1 MTEENKHVEES
12 TVNDETLLEKDS
24 IESEEEVANE
34 TIEAIETEDETDA
47 KKDELAELTAA
58 NEALEDRVLRL
69 QAEISNMQRSNTRD
83 RQNAAKYRSQSLAT
97 NLLEVVDNF
106 ERALSTDVTSEDALG
121 LKKGIEMVHG
131 QLLTALEREKV
142 TVIDPLNEAF
152 DPNFH
157 QAVSTMPAEEGQAS
171 DIVVNVL
178 QKGYI
183 LDDRVIRPAMVIVSA

>member
-12 TVNDETLLEKDS
+12 TVTEETAVEETVV
-24 IESEEEVANE
+24 ESEEETVDE
-34 TIEAIETEDETDA
+34 TIEQTETDA
-47 KKDELAELTAA
+47 KKDELAELKAA
-58 NEALEDRVLRL
+58 NAALEDRALRL
-69 QAEISNMQRSNTRD
+69 QAEISNMQRTNARD

-106 ERALSTDVTSEDALG
+106 ERALTTEVTSDDALT

-131 QLLTALEREKV
+131 QLLSALEREKV
-142 TVIDPLNEAF
+142 TMIDPLNEPF

-157 QAVSTMPAEEGQAS
+157 QAVSTMPAEEGQAT

-178 QKGYI
+178 QKGYQ

>member
-12 TVNDETLLEKDS
+12 TVTEETAVEETVV
-24 IESEEEVANE
+24 ESEEETVDE
-34 TIEAIETEDETDA
+34 TIEQTETDA
-47 KKDELAELTAA
+47 KKDELAELKAA
-58 NEALEDRVLRL
+58 NAALEDRALRV
-69 QAEISNMQRSNTRD
+69 QAEISNMQRTNARD

-106 ERALSTDVTSEDALG
+106 ERALTTEVTSDDALT

-131 QLLTALEREKV
+131 QLLSALEREKV
-142 TVIDPLNEAF
+142 TMIDPLNEPF

-157 QAVSTMPAEEGQAS
+157 QAVSTMPAEEGQAT
-171 DIVVNVL
+171 DVVVNVL
-178 QKGYI
+178 QKGYQ

>member
-12 TVNDETLLEKDS
+12 TVTEETAVEETVV
-24 IESEEEVANE
+24 ESEEETVDE
-34 TIEAIETEDETDA
+34 TIEQTETDA
-47 KKDELAELTAA
+47 KKDELAELKAA
-58 NEALEDRVLRL
+58 NAALEDRALRL
-69 QAEISNMQRSNTRD
+69 QAEISNMQRTNARD

-106 ERALSTDVTSEDALG
+106 ERALTTEVTSDDALS

-131 QLLTALEREKV
+131 QLLSALEREKV
-142 TVIDPLNEAF
+142 TMIDPLNEPF

-157 QAVSTMPAEEGQAS
+157 QAVSTMPAEEGQAT
-171 DIVVNVL
+171 DVVVNVL
-178 QKGYI
+178 QKGYQ

>member
-12 TVNDETLLEKDS
+12 TVNDETLFETDS
-24 IESEEEVANE
+24 IESEEETANE
-34 TIEAIETEDETDA
+34 TIETITAEDETDA
-47 KKDELAELTAA
+47 KKDELAELKAA
-58 NEALEDRVLRL
+58 NDALEDRVLRL
-69 QAEISNMQRSNTRD
+69 QAEISNMQRTNTRE

-97 NLLEVVDNF
+97 HLLDVVDNF
-106 ERALSTDVTSEDALG
+106 ERALVTDVTSEDALA

-131 QLLTALEREKV
+131 QLITALEREKV
-142 TVIDPLNEAF
+142 TMINPLNEAF

-178 QKGYI
+178 QKGYL

>member
-12 TVNDETLLEKDS
+12 TVTEETAVEETVV
-24 IESEEEVANE
+24 ESEEETVDE
-34 TIEAIETEDETDA
+34 TIEQTETDA
-47 KKDELAELTAA
+47 KKDELAELKAA
-58 NEALEDRVLRL
+58 NAALEDRALRL
-69 QAEISNMQRSNTRD
+69 QAEISNMQRTNARD

-106 ERALSTDVTSEDALG
+106 ERALTTDVTSDDALT

-131 QLLTALEREKV
+131 QLLSALEREKV
-142 TVIDPLNEAF
+142 TMIDPLNEPF

-157 QAVSTMPAEEGQAS
+157 QAVSTMPAEEGQAT
-171 DIVVNVL
+171 DVVVNVL
-178 QKGYI
+178 QKGYQ

>member
-12 TVNDETLLEKDS
+12 TVNDETLFEANG
-24 IESEEEVANE
+24 IESEEDIANE
-34 TIEAIETEDETDA
+34 TTEEVTTETETDA
-47 KKDELAELTAA
+47 KKDQLAELSAA
-58 NEALEDRVLRL
+58 NDALEDRVLRL
-69 QAEISNMQRSNTRD
+69 QAEISNMQRTNTRE

-106 ERALSTDVTSEDALG
+106 ERALATEVTSDDALA
-121 LKKGIEMVHG
+121 LKKGIEMVNG
-131 QLLTALEREKV
+131 QLIAALEREKV

-178 QKGYI
+178 QKGYL

>member
-12 TVNDETLLEKDS
+12 TVTDETAVKETPV
-24 IESEEEVANE
+24 ESEEEIVD
-34 TIEAIETEDETDA
+34 EAIEQTETDAKKDA
-47 KKDELAELTAA
+47 KKDELAELKAA
-58 NEALEDRVLRL
+58 NAALEDRVLRL
-69 QAEISNMQRSNTRD
+69 QAEISNMQRTNARD

-106 ERALSTDVTSEDALG
+106 ERALTSEVTSEDALT
-121 LKKGIEMVHG
+121 LKKGIEMVHS
-131 QLLTALEREKV
+131 QLLSALEREKV
-142 TVIDPLNEAF
+142 TMIDPLNEPF

-157 QAVSTMPAEEGQAS
+157 QAVSTMPAEEGQAT

-178 QKGYI
+178 QKGYL

>member
-106 ERALSTDVTSEDALG
+106 ERALATDVTSEDALG

>member
-12 TVNDETLLEKDS
+12 TVTEETAVEETVV
-24 IESEEEVANE
+24 ESEEETVDE
-34 TIEAIETEDETDA
+34 TIEQTETDA
-47 KKDELAELTAA
+47 KKDELAELKAA
-58 NEALEDRVLRL
+58 NAALEDRALRL
-69 QAEISNMQRSNTRD
+69 QAEISNMQRTNARD

-106 ERALSTDVTSEDALG
+106 ERALTTEVTSDDALT

-131 QLLTALEREKV
+131 QLISALEREKV
-142 TVIDPLNEAF
+142 TMIDPLNEPF

-157 QAVSTMPAEEGQAS
+157 QAVSTMPAEEGQAT
-171 DIVVNVL
+171 DVVVNVL
-178 QKGYI
+178 QKGYQ

>member
-12 TVNDETLLEKDS
+12 TVTDETAVKETAV
-24 IESEEEVANE
+24 ESEEEIVD
-34 TIEAIETEDETDA
+34 EAIEQTETDAKKDA
-47 KKDELAELTAA
+47 KKDELAELKAA
-58 NEALEDRVLRL
+58 NAALEDRALRL
-69 QAEISNMQRSNTRD
+69 QAEISNMQRTNARD

-106 ERALSTDVTSEDALG
+106 ERALTSEVTSEDALT
-121 LKKGIEMVHG
+121 LKKGIEMVHS
-131 QLLTALEREKV
+131 QLLSALEREKV
-142 TVIDPLNEAF
+142 TMIDPLNEPF

-157 QAVSTMPAEEGQAS
+157 QAVSTMPAEEGQAT

-178 QKGYI
+178 QKGYL

>member
-12 TVNDETLLEKDS
+12 TVTEETAVEETVV
-24 IESEEEVANE
+24 ESEEETVDE
-34 TIEAIETEDETDA
+34 TIEQTETDA
-47 KKDELAELTAA
+47 KKDELAELKAA
-58 NEALEDRVLRL
+58 NAALEDRALRL
-69 QAEISNMQRSNTRD
+69 QAEISNMQRTNARD

-106 ERALSTDVTSEDALG
+106 ERALTTEVTSDDALT

-131 QLLTALEREKV
+131 QLLSALEREKV
-142 TVIDPLNEAF
+142 TMIDPLNEPF

-171 DIVVNVL
+171 DVVVNVL
-178 QKGYI
+178 QKGYQ

>member
-12 TVNDETLLEKDS
+12 TVTEETAVEETVV
-24 IESEEEVANE
+24 ESEEETVDE
-34 TIEAIETEDETDA
+34 TIEQTETDA
-47 KKDELAELTAA
+47 KKDELAELKAA
-58 NEALEDRVLRL
+58 NASLEDRALRL
-69 QAEISNMQRSNTRD
+69 QAEISNIQRTNARD

-106 ERALSTDVTSEDALG
+106 ERALTTEVTSDDALT

-131 QLLTALEREKV
+131 QLLSALEREKV
-142 TVIDPLNEAF
+142 TMIDPLNEPF

-157 QAVSTMPAEEGQAS
+157 QAVSTMPAEEGQAT
-171 DIVVNVL
+171 DVVVNVL
-178 QKGYI
+178 QKGYQ

>member
-12 TVNDETLLEKDS
+12 TVTEETAVEETVV
-24 IESEEEVANE
+24 ESEEETVDE
-34 TIEAIETEDETDA
+34 TIEQTETDA
-47 KKDELAELTAA
+47 KKDELAELKAA
-58 NEALEDRVLRL
+58 NAALEDRTLRL
-69 QAEISNMQRSNTRD
+69 QAEISNMQRTNARD

-106 ERALSTDVTSEDALG
+106 ERALTTEVTSDDALT

-131 QLLTALEREKV
+131 QLLSALEREKV
-142 TVIDPLNEAF
+142 TMIDPLNEPF

-157 QAVSTMPAEEGQAS
+157 QAVSTMPAEEGQAT
-171 DIVVNVL
+171 DVVVNVL
-178 QKGYI
+178 QKGYQ

>member
-12 TVNDETLLEKDS
+12 TVNDETLFETDS
-24 IESEEEVANE
+24 IESEEETANE
-34 TIEAIETEDETDA
+34 TIETITAEDETDA
-47 KKDELAELTAA
+47 KKDELAELKAA

-69 QAEISNMQRSNTRD
+69 QAEISNMQRTNTRE

-106 ERALSTDVTSEDALG
+106 ERALLTDVTSEDALG

-131 QLLTALEREKV
+131 QLIAALEREKV
-142 TVIDPLNEAF
+142 TIIDPLNEAF

-157 QAVSTMPAEEGQAS
+157 QAVSTMPAQEGQTN
-171 DIVVNVL
+171 DVVVNVL
-178 QKGYI
+178 QKGYL

>member
-12 TVNDETLLEKDS
+12 TVTEETAVEETVV
-24 IESEEEVANE
+24 ESEEETVDE
-34 TIEAIETEDETDA
+34 TIEQTETDA
-47 KKDELAELTAA
+47 KKDELAELKAA
-58 NEALEDRVLRL
+58 NAALEDRALRL
-69 QAEISNMQRSNTRD
+69 QAEISNMQRTNARD

-106 ERALSTDVTSEDALG
+106 ERALTTEVTSDDALT

-131 QLLTALEREKV
+131 QLLSALEREKV
-142 TVIDPLNEAF
+142 TMIDPLNEPF

-157 QAVSTMPAEEGQAS
+157 QAVSTMPAEEGQAT
-171 DIVVNVL
+171 DVVVNVL
-178 QKGYI
+178 QKGYQ

>member
-12 TVNDETLLEKDS
+12 AVTEETAVEETVV
-24 IESEEEVANE
+24 ESEEETVDE
-34 TIEAIETEDETDA
+34 TIEQTETDA
-47 KKDELAELTAA
+47 KKDELAELKAA
-58 NEALEDRVLRL
+58 NAALEDRALRL
-69 QAEISNMQRSNTRD
+69 QAEISNMQRTNARD

-106 ERALSTDVTSEDALG
+106 ERALTTEVTSDDALT

-131 QLLTALEREKV
+131 QLLSALEREKV
-142 TVIDPLNEAF
+142 TMIDPLNEPF

-157 QAVSTMPAEEGQAS
+157 QAVSTMPAEEGQAT
-171 DIVVNVL
+171 DVVVNVL
-178 QKGYI
+178 QKGYQ

>member
-1 MTEENKHVEES
+1 MTEENKHVEDS
-12 TVNDETLLEKDS
+12 TVKDETLFETDS
-24 IESEEEVANE
+24 IESEEEIANE
-34 TIEAIETEDETDA
+34 TTETITTEDETDA
-47 KKDELAELTAA
+47 KKDDLAELTAA

-69 QAEISNMQRSNTRD
+69 QAEISNMQRTNTRE

-106 ERALSTDVTSEDALG
+106 ERALATEVTSEDALT

-131 QLLTALEREKV
+131 QLITALEREKV

-171 DIVVNVL
+171 DVVVNVL
-178 QKGYI
+178 QKGYL

>member
-12 TVNDETLLEKDS
+12 TVTEETAVEETVV
-24 IESEEEVANE
+24 ESEEETVDE
-34 TIEAIETEDETDA
+34 TIEQTETDA
-47 KKDELAELTAA
+47 KKDELAELKAA
-58 NEALEDRVLRL
+58 NAALEDRALRL
-69 QAEISNMQRSNTRD
+69 QAEISNMQRTNARD

-106 ERALSTDVTSEDALG
+106 ERALTTEVTSDDALT

-131 QLLTALEREKV
+131 QLLSALEREKV
-142 TVIDPLNEAF
+142 TVIDPLNEPF

-157 QAVSTMPAEEGQAS
+157 QAVSTMPAEEGQAT
-171 DIVVNVL
+171 DVVVNVL
-178 QKGYI
+178 QKGYQ

>member
-12 TVNDETLLEKDS
+12 TVTEETAVEETVV
-24 IESEEEVANE
+24 ESEKETVDE
-34 TIEAIETEDETDA
+34 TIEQTETDA
-47 KKDELAELTAA
+47 KKDELAELKAA
-58 NEALEDRVLRL
+58 NASLEDRALRL
-69 QAEISNMQRSNTRD
+69 QAEISNIQRTNARD

-106 ERALSTDVTSEDALG
+106 ERALTTEVTSDDALT

-131 QLLTALEREKV
+131 QLLSALEREKV
-142 TVIDPLNEAF
+142 TMIDPLNEPF

-157 QAVSTMPAEEGQAS
+157 QAVSTMPAEEGQAT
-171 DIVVNVL
+171 DVVVNVL
-178 QKGYI
+178 QKGYQ

>member
-12 TVNDETLLEKDS
+12 TVTEETAVEETVV
-24 IESEEEVANE
+24 ESEEETVDE
-34 TIEAIETEDETDA
+34 TIEQTETDA
-47 KKDELAELTAA
+47 KKDELAELKAA
-58 NEALEDRVLRL
+58 NAALEDRALRL
-69 QAEISNMQRSNTRD
+69 QAEISNMQRTNARD

-106 ERALSTDVTSEDALG
+106 ERALTTEVISDDALT

-131 QLLTALEREKV
+131 QLLSALEREKV
-142 TVIDPLNEAF
+142 TMIDPLNEPF

-157 QAVSTMPAEEGQAS
+157 QAVSTMPAEEGQAT
-171 DIVVNVL
+171 DVVVNVL
-178 QKGYI
+178 QKGYQ